1 MWHEE
6 HHEMQSLISSLFN
19 LYGQHRA
26 LGLYNL
32 IFQTHIFID
41 DAFDETFDLN
51 GNKIF
56 TINSYVMNLIDVSKQ
71 VNREMGYKSI
81 SLTQMDTPYGR
92 QIHMHL
98 DHNYKLVVHLKNRNF
113 VRKGKRW
120 SQVMYMNLVKTYVKI
135 NQLNESDVI
144 MIALDGDTSYPPKS
158 IFNIIDTAINN
169 TDIGAISGKLIP
181 ISNQRLNW
189 LVMYQKF
196 EYAMSYWFQKTVEN
210 VWGSILCSPGCFTL
224 YRAQAI
230 FDVMSEY
237 STQSNDAFTQI
248 LYGQGEDRWLTTL
261 LMKQGWIIDYCSQAV
276 AYTYCPITLNEY
288 IKQRLRWIAST
299 MINNLQL
306 MFISKE
312 VTKYSRSVSWI
323 YIAYHSCIFLIS
335 IITPLYI
342 LLIITKFFNTA
353 FPFSQW
359 ILFSINL
366 SIFVIYCLICIFAR
380 NDIQILVMK
389 TLGIIYGLTMIA
401 VFIITMYQSIV
412 SDNVL
417 TLTFVIFVSVCVVY
431 TLAVLLHPGDLHMS
445 ATLLPALIY
454 YACGPLM
461 FMLLP
466 IYSLINMNV
475 VSWGTREK
483 VNGSDANTSTNDTLS
498 DLQNSCTQHVFTEC
512 HMTTTEADL
521 WESLI
526 IVDNS
531 VLNPNQ
537 DNSQSTEDMK
547 KYRQKLM
554 TKQRN
559 KYASVI
565 LTFNFVFFSTLFLVE
580 YLVDKIHRYRV
591 LWNYISDKP
600 TILSNTD
607 SQLTSSSLSNGIIIL
622 NKLTT
627 INQDHTDNY
636 VIITKC

>member
-56 TINSYVMNLIDVSKQ
+56 TINSYVMNLINVSKQ

-189 LVMYQKF
+189 IVMYQKF
-196 EYAMSYWFQKTVEN
+196 EYGVSYWLQKTVEN

-237 STQSNDAFTQI
+237 STQSYDAFTQI

-261 LMKQGWIIDYCSQAV
+261 LMKQGWIIEYCPQAM
-276 AYTYCPITLNEY
+276 AYTHSPTTMDEY

-299 MINNLQL
+299 MINNLHL
-306 MFISKE
+306 ILISKE

-323 YIAYHSCIFLIS
+323 FIVYHSFVFFVS
-335 IITPLYI
+335 IITPSSVI
-342 LLIITKFFNTA
+342 LMLTGVYNTA

-366 SIFVIYCLICIFAR
+366 TIFF
-380 NDIQILVMK
+380 
-389 TLGIIYGLTMIA
+389 
-401 VFIITMYQSIV
+401 IV

-417 TLTFVIFVSVCVVY
+417 TLTFVIFVSVCVVF

-445 ATLLPALIY
+445 ATVLPALIY
-454 YACGPLM
+454 YVCGPLM
-461 FMLLP
+461 HMLLP

-498 DLQNSCTQHVFTEC
+498 DLQNICSKYVFTEC

-521 WESLI
+521 WESLV

-537 DNSQSTEDMK
+537 DNSQSTKDMK

-559 KYASVI
+559 KYASVLLIFNFIFI
-565 LTFNFVFFSTLFLVE
+565 LTLVLVE

-607 SQLTSSSLSNGIIIL
+607 SKLANSSLSNGNIKL

-627 INQDHTDNY
+627 INQDHEDNY
-636 VIITKC
+636 EFITKF